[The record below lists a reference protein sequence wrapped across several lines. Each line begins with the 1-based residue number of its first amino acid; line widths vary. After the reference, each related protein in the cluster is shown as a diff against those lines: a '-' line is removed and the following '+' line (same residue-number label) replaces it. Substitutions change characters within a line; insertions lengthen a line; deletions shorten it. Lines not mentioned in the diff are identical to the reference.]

1 MSELTSRERFQAVM
15 HFEPGVRTLD
25 WEFAYW
31 VGAVERW
38 YGEGLKRTSFAH
50 PPGLPA
56 GSMAYAEALPG
67 PNPSIL
73 RFRDVDIHRRLSL
86 DEGTI
91 RVPLMWRFCP
101 QRHEVVLE
109 EDETSI
115 VIVSGEGIKMRHRK
129 DRDSVPHYLAGPV
142 HDRASWEQVKADHF
156 GLAPADILARFPA
169 NWPAVAPTYRDHDYP
184 LGLVL
189 DGFFSTPRE
198 LLGVEPHLM
207 MYHDDPALLH
217 NINARL
223 CDLWLAMLEEVVAN
237 VDLDFVYFWEDMA
250 YKNGPLISPKMF
262 DEFVAPYYRRLTG
275 FLRAHGVDVICV
287 DTDGD
292 CRRLIPGF
300 LQAGV
305 SGLYPF
311 EVQAGMDIVEVR
323 KNFPRLLIQGGIDK
337 TKIALGGAAID
348 AELEAKL
355 PSLLS
360 QGGFIPCCDHLV
372 PPDVSW
378 ENFVYY
384 RERVKDYIAKYPSR
398 PAKP

>member
-1 MSELTSRERFQAVM
+1 
-15 HFEPGVRTLD
+15 
-25 WEFAYW
+25 
-31 VGAVERW
+31 
-38 YGEGLKRTSFAH
+38 
-50 PPGLPA
+50 
-56 GSMAYAEALPG
+56 
-67 PNPSIL
+67 
-73 RFRDVDIHRRLSL
+73 
-86 DEGTI
+86 
-91 RVPLMWRFCP
+91 
-101 QRHEVVLE
+101 
-109 EDETSI
+109 
-115 VIVSGEGIKMRHRK
+115 
-129 DRDSVPHYLAGPV
+129 
-142 HDRASWEQVKADHF
+142 
-156 GLAPADILARFPA
+156 
-169 NWPAVAPTYRDHDYP
+169 
-184 LGLVL
+184 
-189 DGFFSTPRE
+189 
-198 LLGVEPHLM
+198 
-207 MYHDDPALLH
+207 
-217 NINARL
+217 
-223 CDLWLAMLEEVVAN
+223 
-237 VDLDFVYFWEDMA
+237 MA